1 MRRSKKKVEVLPL
14 KLSSEHSFA
23 SLARERLESLGKCQ
37 TRDSLRKEKEKVTKV
52 SFLTLKLRSDYLLVS
67 SARYIFTFEVK
78 EQTFI
83 CKFSELHFCR

>member
-14 KLSSEHSFA
+14 KLSNEHSFA

-52 SFLTLKLRSDYLLVS
+52 SFLALKLRSEHSFANLAS
-67 SARYIFTFEVK
+67 
-78 EQTFI
+78 
-83 CKFSELHFCR
+83 